1 MFNMEFHERL
11 FSPKQL
17 AEIAGVSPA
26 TIKREVAR
34 GRLRGVRI
42 GEGRLLRIPASA
54 WAQYL
59 DRVGQQGTRTG
70 DDRRIAPKVPSE
82 ATK

>member
-1 MFNMEFHERL
+1 MESHEHL

-26 TIKREVAR
+26 TIKREIAR

-42 GEGRLLRIPASA
+42 GDGRLLRIPASA
-54 WAQYL
+54 WAEYL
-59 DRVGQQGTRTG
+59 DRVGQQRKRTEV
-70 DDRRIAPKVPSE
+70 DRPS
-82 ATK
+82 ATKMPSGATK